1 MRTARDVF
9 VNSAIFG
16 VVVGIVYW
24 FVSHHLGGT
33 ILLTLMG
40 AGTAFAAGMTYAAE
54 RNAQLLADR
63 DEARPGDGAGTE
75 IAIVTASSIWPP
87 LAALAAFGL
96 ICGVMFAPIVAVAA
110 SALLLIVLWRLVLE
124 SDRR

>member
-1 MRTARDVF
+1 VRTARDVF

-16 VVVGIVYW
+16 VAVGIVYW
-24 FVSHHLGGT
+24 FSSHHLGGT

-40 AGTAFAAGMTYAAE
+40 AGSAFAAGMTFAAE
-54 RNAQLLADR
+54 RNAELLSDR
-63 DEARPGDGAGTE
+63 NDARPGDDAGTE
-75 IAIVTASSIWPP
+75 IAIATTSSIWPP
-87 LAALAAFGL
+87 LAALAALGL

-110 SALLLIVLWRLVLE
+110 SALLLLVLWRLVLE